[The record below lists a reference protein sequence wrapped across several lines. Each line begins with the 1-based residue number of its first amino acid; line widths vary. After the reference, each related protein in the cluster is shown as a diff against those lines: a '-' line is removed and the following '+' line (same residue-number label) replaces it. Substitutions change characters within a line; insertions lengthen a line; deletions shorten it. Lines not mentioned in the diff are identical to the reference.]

1 MKLVRATIE
10 ELADSAIVE
19 VWRMGFR
26 VPDVIG
32 LWSGEPDLPTPDF
45 ICEAASKALFGGE
58 TFYSENRGIPELRA
72 AIADY
77 HRIIHG
83 VTIADERI
91 AATSSGM
98 NAVQLVAQAIVSPGD
113 NAVVATPSWPNIMRA
128 MEISGASIRQI
139 PIRPGNAGWSLD
151 IAQVMAACDARTRIL
166 YLASPAN
173 PTGWMIDRN
182 DAEALLSFARAHRI
196 AIIADEVYHRIVF
209 ERKAAFSF
217 LEICKPDDPV
227 FVINSFS
234 KAWAMT
240 GWRLGW
246 LIYPAGTAEA
256 FEKLIQFNT
265 SGGQA
270 FLQRGAIAALK
281 DGEGFVAEFV
291 ERCRRGRDIVNER
304 LAAMPKVRNV
314 PSHGTFYAMFEVE
327 GVRDSLA
334 FCKRAVTD
342 ARIGLAPGM
351 AFGAGAESFIRLCYA
366 KSPENLNAAMDRLA
380 TFLQTDHH

>member
-1 MKLVRATIE
+1 
-10 ELADSAIVE
+10 
-19 VWRMGFR
+19 MGLR

-32 LWSGEPDLPTPDF
+32 LWAGEPDLATPDF
-45 ICEAASKALFGGE
+45 ICEAASKALLGGE

-77 HRIIHG
+77 HQHIHG

-98 NAVQLVAQAIVSPGD
+98 NAVQLVAQAVVSPGD
-113 NAVVATPSWPNIMRA
+113 NVIVATPSWPNIMRA
-128 MEISGASIRQI
+128 MEISGAAIRQI
-139 PIRPGNAGWSLD
+139 PIRPSNDGWRLD
-151 IAQVMAACDARTRIL
+151 IGQVMAARDPRTRIL

-173 PTGWMIDRN
+173 PTGWMIDRT
-182 DAEALLSFARAHRI
+182 DAEALLAFARAQRI

-217 LEICKPDDPV
+217 LEICQADDPV

-240 GWRLGW
+240 GWRMGW
-246 LIYPAGTAEA
+246 LIYPAGMTDT

-270 FLQRGAIAALK
+270 FLQRGAIVALK
-281 DGEGFVAEFV
+281 EGEDFVAEFV
-291 ERCRRGRDIVNER
+291 ERCRSGRDIVNER

-314 PSHGTFYAMFEVE
+314 PSNGTFYTMFEVD

-334 FCKRAVTD
+334 FCKRALTD

-366 KSPENLNAAMDRLA
+366 KSPENLSAAMDRLA
-380 TFLQTDHH
+380 TFLETGPD